1 MAQKYNVIPVCTR
14 ILADTLT
21 PVSILKK
28 LYDKK
33 EPIFLLES
41 VEGGEKWARYSFLG
55 ISVKSRIRVLKN
67 NIEICSDKNIKNIPH
82 NGDPLKIL
90 QKLTAEYIPAPIKE
104 LPGFWCG
111 MTGYISYEMV
121 SFFEDVQAFLP
132 EDKAYAHFIIPDEII
147 IFDNMKHTMT
157 CIGIAYIDNKSQWQ
171 EAYEKACKKVEK
183 IIQKTFARDSVTP
196 THCLKKETLESTT
209 FSCSDDNT
217 ALSRNTCNSHK
228 QPNSKS
234 DEISLVPEMK
244 LDVFKSKV
252 KKIKKHIIDGD
263 IIQAVL
269 SQKFTCNTAVD
280 PVKLYRAQRYINPS
294 PYMFFMHFEDMTI
307 AGSSPET
314 MVRLENST
322 ATLRPIAGT
331 RQRGETQARDMA
343 LANEL
348 LNDEKEKAEHLML
361 VDLGR
366 NDLGRIATTGS
377 VQVTDLMFVEKYSHV
392 MHLVSNISCDV
403 KKGMDAWD
411 ILKASFPAGTLS
423 GAPKIRAM
431 EIISEL
437 EDDFRGVYGGAAGYI
452 SFSGNMDMAITIRT
466 AVMENDSL
474 TIRAGAGIVYDSDP
488 DQEYQECINKA
499 KSVEAAL
506 KLAMSS
512 S

>member
-1 MAQKYNVIPVCTR
+1 MILKNFPDKKAFKKMAQKYNVIPVCTR
-14 ILADTLT
+14 ILADTYT
-21 PVSILKK
+21 PVSILNK
-28 LYDKK
+28 LYNKK

-55 ISVKSRIRVLKN
+55 ISVKSHIRVLKN
-67 NIEICSDKNIKNIPH
+67 DVEICSDKNIQNIPH

-90 QKLTAEYIPAPIKE
+90 QKMTAEYIPPPIKE

-121 SFFEDVQAFLP
+121 SFFENVQAFLP

-183 IIQKTFARDSVTP
+183 IIQKTFV
-196 THCLKKETLESTT
+196 
-209 FSCSDDNT
+209 
-217 ALSRNTCNSHK
+217 NTCDSYKQSNS
-228 QPNSKS
+228 NG

-244 LDVFKSKV
+244 LDIFKNKV
-252 KKIKKHIIDGD
+252 EKIKKHIIDGD
-263 IIQAVL
+263 IIQTVL
-269 SQKFTCNTAVD
+269 SQKFFLNTAVD
-280 PVKLYRAQRYINPS
+280 PVIDPVRLYRAQRYINPS
-294 PYMFFMHFEDMTI
+294 PYMFFMHFGNMTI

-331 RQRGETQARDMA
+331 RKRGETQAQDMA

-366 NDLGRIATTGS
+366 NDLGRIAKTGS

-392 MHLVSNISCDV
+392 MHLVSNITCDV
-403 KKGMDAWD
+403 KEGVDAWD

-431 EIISEL
+431 EIISKL
-437 EDDFRGVYGGAAGYI
+437 EDNFRGVYGGAAGHI

-488 DQEYQECINKA
+488 DQEYLECINKA

-512 S
+512 KG

>member
-1 MAQKYNVIPVCTR
+1 MILKKFPDKTTFKKMAQKYNVIPVCTR
-14 ILADTLT
+14 ILADTHT

-28 LYDKK
+28 NYNKNR
-33 EPIFLLES
+33 PVFLLES
-41 VEGGEKWARYSFLG
+41 VEGGEKWARYSVLG
-55 ISVKSRIRVLKN
+55 INAKSSIRVFKN
-67 NIEICSDKNIKNIPH
+67 HVEIWSDGNTQKIPH

-90 QKLTAEYIPAPIKE
+90 QELTSTYAPVPMKK

-121 SFFEDVQAFLP
+121 SFFEDINAFLP
-132 EDKAYAHFIIPDEII
+132 EEKAYAHFMIPDEII

-157 CIGIAYIDNKSQWQ
+157 CIGISYIDDSSQWQ
-171 EAYEKACKKVEK
+171 EAYEQTCKKVEK
-183 IIQKTFARDSVTP
+183 IIQQALDSNP
-196 THCLKKETLESTT
+196 LPQ
-209 FSCSDDNT
+209 
-217 ALSRNTCNSHK
+217 TCCPEKVNA
-228 QPNSKS
+228 
-234 DEISLVPEMK
+234 DEISLIPEMTPAI
-244 LDVFKSKV
+244 FKGKV
-252 KKIKKHIIDGD
+252 EKIKEHIIGGD

-269 SQKFTCNTAVD
+269 SQKFTCNAAVD
-280 PVKLYRAQRYINPS
+280 PVRLYRAQRYINPS
-294 PYMFFMHFEDMTI
+294 PYMFFMQFGDMII

-331 RQRGETQARDMA
+331 RKRGETQAEDIN
-343 LANEL
+343 LASEL

-366 NDLGRIATTGS
+366 NDLGRIAQTGS

-392 MHLVSNISCDV
+392 MHLVSNITCDV

-431 EIISEL
+431 EIISKL
-437 EDDFRGVYGGAAGYI
+437 EGNFREVYGGAAGYI

-466 AVMENDSL
+466 AVMENGSL

-499 KSVEAAL
+499 KSVEAAI
-506 KLAMSS
+506 KLAMSTE
-512 S
+512 